1 MYSLPAYKYLVL
13 SISDI
18 VIRIAVIMIVP
29 KIEHSETYLFR
40 SKCKNYISS
49 QISYHFVDEFNRI
62 STFIHKYAYILRLII
77 KKVYTWIR
85 CCHLIICHLL
95 QFEIISDIFKHLKLL
110 ILPPS
115 HNIFSWL
122 RIIFLY
128 QKERELLYFGKHKK
142 LHVLINLSFT

>member
-122 RIIFLY
+122 RIIFYIRRNVNFYILVNI
-128 QKERELLYFGKHKK
+128 RNHML
-142 LHVLINLSFT
+142 